1 MIMKYELTVV
11 AIMALVTYLPRVIPM
26 ALIRKN
32 IESKF
37 IKNFLR
43 FVPFAVLSSL
53 TFPDIF
59 SSTTFLISA
68 IAGTLVS
75 LLLAFKGKPLVVVA
89 TVAILVAYISEV
101 IMSYIKM

>member
-1 MIMKYELTVV
+1 MKYELTVV

-26 ALIRKN
+26 ALIRKK

-59 SSTTFLISA
+59 SSTTFLLSA
-68 IAGTLVS
+68 IVATLVS
-75 LLLAFKGKPLVVVA
+75 LFLAFKGKPLVVVA
-89 TVAILVAYISEV
+89 TLAILVAYLSEV
-101 IMSYIKM
+101 ILNHVKM